1 MKALFISDI
10 FLRPMQSSWRLGYTI
25 YMPITKTNYTPGQ
38 YEPSSVVE
46 TLFVDRVI
54 RIETAVETRNFSD
67 TFDYTDMR
75 SVTATYALVWLGT
88 HGVPPHTRH
97 GRQKA
102 DATPSSWVATRDL
115 EFHEQF
121 AWVDCTNMFVD
132 RNGYRLA
139 VKLDGSHGL
148 FGEPLMW
155 ANLVAWEAYH
165 KAAAEKRAEEL
176 RIEQEA
182 RHAAEEAEK
191 AKRAARHA
199 KKVAKEATMKAET
212 EKLLAR
218 IPAKGTIV
226 TIDGFT
232 GQIFWAGC
240 SKYYGKWS
248 ARAGVK
254 NAKGEVAWISADKF

>member
-1 MKALFISDI
+1 
-10 FLRPMQSSWRLGYTI
+10 
-25 YMPITKTNYTPGQ
+25 
-38 YEPSSVVE
+38 
-46 TLFVDRVI
+46 
-54 RIETAVETRNFSD
+54 
-67 TFDYTDMR
+67 
-75 SVTATYALVWLGT
+75 
-88 HGVPPHTRH
+88 
-97 GRQKA
+97 
-102 DATPSSWVATRDL
+102 
-115 EFHEQF
+115 
-121 AWVDCTNMFVD
+121 MFVD

>member
-1 MKALFISDI
+1 
-10 FLRPMQSSWRLGYTI
+10 
-25 YMPITKTNYTPGQ
+25 MPITKTNYTNS
-38 YEPSSVVE
+38 YNISSVD
-46 TLFVDRVI
+46 TLFADRVI
-54 RIETAVETRNFSD
+54 RIQQLTETRNWSD
-67 TFDYTDMR
+67 TLDYTDMR

-88 HGVPPHTRH
+88 HGVPPEVRH
-97 GRQKA
+97 GRPMTYS
-102 DATPSSWVATRDL
+102 TPCSWDKPRDL

-132 RNGYRLA
+132 RNGYSLKA
-139 VKLDGSHGL
+139 TVDGEYGL

-199 KKVAKEATMKAET
+199 KKVAQEATMKAET

>member
-1 MKALFISDI
+1 
-10 FLRPMQSSWRLGYTI
+10 
-25 YMPITKTNYTPGQ
+25 MPITKTNYTNS
-38 YEPSSVVE
+38 YNISSVDA
-46 TLFVDRVI
+46 LFVDRVI
-54 RIETAVETRNFSD
+54 RIQEMDEVRNWSD
-67 TFDYTDMR
+67 TLDYMDMR
-75 SVTATYALVWLGT
+75 GVTATYALVWLGT
-88 HGVPPHTRH
+88 HGVPPEVRH
-97 GRQKA
+97 GRPMTYS
-102 DATPSSWVATRDL
+102 TPCSWDKPRDL

-132 RNGYRLA
+132 RNGYSLKA
-139 VKLDGSHGL
+139 TVDGEYGL

-199 KKVAKEATMKAET
+199 KKVAKEATMKAEA

-218 IPAKGTIV
+218 IPTKGTIV